1 MIVSLFCIFLWI
13 TSVQFA
19 LAWFMSSQSIL
30 QVMWHVCVVKYF
42 STQLLFPDVF
52 SVTVHLCCFCSAV
65 PLLQSGLISTPA
77 NTWYMH
83 ILLVH
88 LHMNLNS
95 ASVSWTVRV
104 LICSPHERQKNW
116 SQVSALT
123 ATATDSDL
131 SSNLPQFNECLF
143 SAHQNIDG
151 IIMQEIRLEAAPR
164 VLIQWCQ
171 AWPSSGHLHG
181 SQL

>member
-1 MIVSLFCIFLWI
+1 
-13 TSVQFA
+13 
-19 LAWFMSSQSIL
+19 MSSQSIL

-104 LICSPHERQKNW
+104 LICSPHERQKIDPR
-116 SQVSALT
+116 SALLQQLQLT
-123 ATATDSDL
+123 LISPPIYH
-131 SSNLPQFNECLF
+131 NLM
-143 SAHQNIDG
+143 S
-151 IIMQEIRLEAAPR
+151 
-164 VLIQWCQ
+164 V
-171 AWPSSGHLHG
+171 S
-181 SQL
+181 SQLIKILMV